1 MNKILLATILPIF
14 LMLGIGCVCASE
26 LQSTSGHGGNDYN
39 YSISALS
46 HIHNLDIIEIDVS
59 DFFQLASAVY
69 EGIVFVLPEIPY
81 FSDPYV
87 FHFSADNGI
96 GVDLP
101 EIPYFPN
108 PVIYH

>member
-1 MNKILLATILPIF
+1 MNKILLATILAIF
-14 LMLGIGCVCASE
+14 LMLGIGCVCAEE

-39 YSISALS
+39 YYISALS

-69 EGIVFVLPEIPY
+69 DGIAFDLPEILY
-81 FSDPYV
+81 FSDHCV
-87 FHFSADNGI
+87 FHFSDDNGFD
-96 GVDLP
+96 VDLP